1 MTVFKTHTL
10 IVAVWLLASA
20 FVAALAAPLGIE
32 ATALLLVISGLA
44 VMGSLLGEDSSST
57 PVFHGVPVMMAP
69 PRPDPLAV
77 RLLEWPNSGFRNI
90 TRGTKRG

>member
-1 MTVFKTHTL
+1 MTDNTHTL

-20 FVAALAAPLGIE
+20 LVTALAAPLGIE
-32 ATALLLVISGLA
+32 ATAVLLVISGLVVVA
-44 VMGSLLGEDSSST
+44 SLLGKDSAPSH
-57 PVFHGVPVMMAP
+57 VLGGVPVMMAP
-69 PRPDPLAV
+69 PRPEPLAV